1 MFCIFCGN
9 ENVGA
14 FGHCNYCGSP
24 LTPLAEARKQETAA
38 QETRLSETPLQELHT
53 HETPMPEAHVQE
65 APGQETKPAISPSPQ
80 VAAPQS
86 VSERKK
92 PAVSATRPI
101 AAAHQNTSGRKKR
114 NPALIIILVIV
125 LAGVAGAVAF
135 MTVNRESAEQRMARL
150 MREAAGLQPVKQ
162 AFFASDRQFDDTFR
176 EQFRSIFRV
185 NREFIT
191 LESKVNTSEI
201 DKIGSPESFTDPDYA
216 AEGLRQ
222 LHASVIFH
230 REFEQKLQDIADNLR
245 HTIASTNWFASHK
258 AEALAGFEHGFA
270 RSLQKRQHV
279 LNAEQ
284 AYVEAADDIYDY
296 SYAHYTAFQVENG
309 ELTVADD
316 SVLNDFNSKIKQY
329 NARHDDLLQAQ
340 EEFTRFQSDMLNK
353 MGMSS
358 KDVGLR

>member
-24 LTPLAEARKQETAA
+24 LTPVAETRKQETGV
-38 QETRLSETPLQELHT
+38 QETRVPETPLQELHT
-53 HETPMPEAHVQE
+53 QETPMSEENVQE
-65 APGQETKPAISPSPQ
+65 APGQETRPVVSQNPP
-80 VAAPQS
+80 VAAQAG

-92 PAVSATRPI
+92 PAISAARSVVAVQPM
-101 AAAHQNTSGRKKR
+101 SGRKKR
-114 NPALIIILVIV
+114 NPAFLIILVIV
-125 LAGVAGAVAF
+125 LAGAAGAVAF
-135 MTVNRESAEQRMARL
+135 LTVNREGAERRMTRL
-150 MREAAGLQPVKQ
+150 MREAAGLQSVRQ
-162 AFFASDRQFDDTFR
+162 AFFASDRQFDDAFR
-176 EQFRSIFRV
+176 DQFRGILRV
-185 NREFIT
+185 NREFIA
-191 LESKVNTSEI
+191 LQNKVNTTEI

-245 HTIASTNWFASHK
+245 HTIAGTNWFASRK
-258 AEALAGFEHGFA
+258 ADALAGFERGFA
-270 RSLQKRQHV
+270 GSLQKRQHV

-296 SYAHYTAFQVENG
+296 SYAHYTAFQLENG
-309 ELTVADD
+309 ELTVADE
-316 SVLNDFNSKIKQY
+316 SVLNDLNSKIKQY
-329 NARHDDLLQAQ
+329 NSRHDDLLQAQ

-358 KDVGLR
+358 KDVGLQ

>member
-24 LTPLAEARKQETAA
+24 LTPLAETRKQDAGA
-38 QETRLSETPLQELHT
+38 QDAGVPEMPLEERHT
-53 HETPMPEAHVQE
+53 EEPPTPEAHMQE
-65 APGQETKPAISPSPQ
+65 APEQETKPATPPSPP
-80 VAAPQS
+80 VAASQS
-86 VSERKK
+86 VSGRKK
-92 PAVSATRPI
+92 PAVSAAPSGVAVQAI
-101 AAAHQNTSGRKKR
+101 GGRKKR

-125 LAGVAGAVAF
+125 LAGAAGAVAF
-135 MTVNRESAEQRMARL
+135 LTVNRESAEQRMTRL

-162 AFFASDRQFDDTFR
+162 ALFASDRQFDDAFR
-176 EQFRSIFRV
+176 EQFRGIFRV
-185 NREFIT
+185 NREFIV

-201 DKIGSPESFTDPDYA
+201 EKLGSPESFTDPDYA

-270 RSLQKRQHV
+270 GSLQKRQHV

-296 SYAHYTAFQVENG
+296 SYAHYTAFQLENG
-309 ELTVADD
+309 ELTIADE

-358 KDVGLR
+358 KDVGLK